1 MPLCSA
7 AKTTAFFGS
16 DARLVISASDGHTNK
31 STTLK
36 ELVESS
42 GISDIDVI
50 DAGLNFPTISPC
62 SPTTPKH
69 KYLV

>member
-1 MPLCSA
+1 MA

-16 DARLVISASDGHTNK
+16 GAMLVISASESLKNK
-31 STTLK
+31 STKLK

-42 GISDIDVI
+42 GIPDVDVI
-50 DAGLNFPTISPC
+50 DAGLYFPTISPC
-62 SPTTPKH
+62 SLKTPKH